1 MGVQRGVGNGWRFVF
16 LGVEVH
22 SVLFSFLFA
31 LCVDI
36 SVEDRGAFSGD
47 RVLSVTF
54 LGCFFYHL
62 ITSLFGFF
70 FPVIVRSLCSI
81 VIGQLKCFVRP
92 VFLSTSPG
100 EISPVR
106 GRIACWGSSVSCLSV

>member
-1 MGVQRGVGNGWRFVF
+1 MGVERGLGNGWRFVF
-16 LGVEVH
+16 LGVEVPP
-22 SVLFSFLFA
+22 VLFSFLFA

-47 RVLSVTF
+47 NVLSVTS
-54 LGCFFYHL
+54 LGCFLYYL

-70 FPVIVRSLCSI
+70 FPVIAWSLCSI

-92 VFLSTSPG
+92 VFLSISPG

-106 GRIACWGSSVSCLSV
+106 GRIARWGSSDFCLSV